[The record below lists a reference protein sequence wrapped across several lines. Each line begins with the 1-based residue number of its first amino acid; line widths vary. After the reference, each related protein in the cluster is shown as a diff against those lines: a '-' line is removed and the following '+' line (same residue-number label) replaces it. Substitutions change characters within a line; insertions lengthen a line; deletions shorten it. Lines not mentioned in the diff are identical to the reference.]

1 MRGRSFVPLS
11 KAMVVLESMAMA
23 ASTAE
28 MEPIM
33 TTEKIGLHRV
43 CLISNLLYS
52 NPQQNS

>member
-33 TTEKIGLHRV
+33 TTEKIGLHKN
-43 CLISNLLYS
+43 IKIEAQKPY
-52 NPQQNS
+52 

>member
-1 MRGRSFVPLS
+1 MPLS

-33 TTEKIGLHRV
+33 TTEKIGLHKN
-43 CLISNLLYS
+43 IKIEAQKPY
-52 NPQQNS
+52 